1 MPKFL
6 LVLKHE
12 VVTTL
17 GRRSFQYTAFGIP
30 LIAVLIFGITVLL
43 KSNTFRPGVDR
54 LAASEIIDTQ
64 ELESQS
70 KGYVDFSGLIRSIPE
85 SVPPTA
91 LQAFPDEAAAVKALE
106 GDKIRLY
113 YLIPE
118 NYIKTGEIVIVRPD
132 FNPLS
137 AQTGSNLIQQ
147 VLQVNLLGGDI
158 HLANQIKSPLDLQ
171 VILLEG
177 APQPPQD
184 NPLAF
189 FLPFGITLFFYI
201 TILMSASLLL
211 SSITKDKQNRM
222 LEVLMVSLTP
232 QQILSGKIL
241 GLGVV
246 GLIQTA
252 VWIGTGYVL
261 LRLSGRSIQ
270 MPFEYQL
277 QPNFIVWAFVFFVLG
292 YALYASLMASIGA
305 LASNLRE
312 ASQLAFVLLLPMM
325 IPLLTITVF
334 MRYPNGVLA
343 TALSLFPLT
352 APVTMLTRLAT
363 VVVPPWQVILSLSL
377 IIMTTYLI
385 LRLVARMFRAQV
397 LLSGQ
402 PFNIQRLI
410 TALVASPKRSS
421 NLSS

>member
-1 MPKFL
+1 MRKFL

-12 VVTTL
+12 VITTL

-30 LIAVLIFGITVLL
+30 LFAVLIFGITVLL
-43 KSNTFRPGVDR
+43 KSNAFRPGVDR
-54 LAASEIIDTQ
+54 LAASEIVDTQ
-64 ELESQS
+64 ELESRS
-70 KGYVDFSGLIRSIPE
+70 EGYVDHSGLIRSIPE
-85 SVPPTA
+85 SVPATA
-91 LQAFPDEAAAVKALE
+91 LQAFPDETAAIKALE
-106 GDKIRLY
+106 GGKIRLY

-137 AQTGSNLIQQ
+137 TQTGSNLIQW
-147 VLQVNLLGGDI
+147 VLQVNLLGGDT
-158 HLANQIKSPLDLQ
+158 HLANQLKSPLDLQ
-171 VILLEG
+171 VLLFEE
-177 APQPPQD
+177 APQRPQD
-184 NPLAF
+184 NPLTF
-189 FLPFGITLFFYI
+189 FLPFGVTFFFYI

-252 VWIGTGYVL
+252 VWIGTGYAL
-261 LRLSGRSIQ
+261 LRLGGRSIQ
-270 MPFEYQL
+270 MPFEFQL
-277 QPNFIVWAFVFFVLG
+277 QPHFFVWAFFFFILG

-334 MRYPNGVLA
+334 IRYPNGVLA
-343 TALSLFPLT
+343 TGLSLFPLT

-363 VVVPPWQVILSLSL
+363 VDVPPWQVILSLTL
-377 IIMTTYLI
+377 IIMTTFLI

-402 PFNIQRLI
+402 PLNIQRLI
-410 TALVASPKRSS
+410 TALVARP
-421 NLSS
+421 

>member
-1 MPKFL
+1 MRKFL

-12 VVTTL
+12 VITTL

-43 KSNTFRPGVDR
+43 KSNAFRPGVDR
-54 LAASEIIDTQ
+54 LAASEIVDTQ
-64 ELESQS
+64 ELESRS
-70 KGYVDFSGLIRSIPE
+70 EGYVDHSGLIRTIPE
-85 SVPPTA
+85 SVPATA
-91 LQAFPDEAAAVKALE
+91 LQAFPDETAAIKALE
-106 GDKIRLY
+106 GGKIRLY

-137 AQTGSNLIQQ
+137 TQTGSNLIQW
-147 VLQVNLLGGDI
+147 VLQVNLLGGDT
-158 HLANQIKSPLDLQ
+158 HLANQLKSPLDLQ
-171 VILLEG
+171 VLLFEE
-177 APQPPQD
+177 APQRPQD
-184 NPLAF
+184 NPLTF
-189 FLPFGITLFFYI
+189 FLPFGVTFFFYI

-252 VWIGTGYVL
+252 VWIGTGYAL
-261 LRLSGRSIQ
+261 LRLGGRSIQ

-277 QPNFIVWAFVFFVLG
+277 QPNFIVWAFIFFILG

-334 MRYPNGVLA
+334 IRYPNGVLA
-343 TALSLFPLT
+343 IGLSLFPLT

-363 VVVPPWQVILSLSL
+363 VDVPPWQVILSLSL
-377 IIMTTYLI
+377 IIMTTFLI

-402 PFNIQRLI
+402 PLNIQRLI
-410 TALVASPKRSS
+410 TALVARP
-421 NLSS
+421 

>member
-1 MPKFL
+1 MRKSL

-12 VVTTL
+12 VITTL
-17 GRRSFQYTAFGIP
+17 GRRSFQYTTIGIS
-30 LIAVLIFGITVLL
+30 LIAFMIFGIAVLL

-54 LAASEIIDTQ
+54 LAAPVIIDPQ
-64 ELESQS
+64 ELESRS
-70 KGYVDFSGLIRSIPE
+70 EGYVDYSGLIRSIPE

-91 LQAFPDEAAAVKALE
+91 LQAYPDEAAAKKALE
-106 GDKIRLY
+106 GGKIHSY

-118 NYIKTGEIVIVRPD
+118 NYIKTGEIVNVRPD
-132 FNPLS
+132 INPLS
-137 AQTGSNLIQQ
+137 TQTGSNLIQW
-147 VLQVNLLGGDI
+147 VLQVNLLGGDT
-158 HLANQIKSPLDLQ
+158 HLANQLKSPLDLQ
-171 VILLEG
+171 VILLEE
-177 APQPPQD
+177 APQRPQD
-184 NPLAF
+184 NPLTF

-201 TILMSASLLL
+201 TILMSSSLLL

-252 VWIGTGYVL
+252 VWIGTSYAL

-277 QPNFIVWAFVFFVLG
+277 QPNFIVWAFIFFVLG

-334 MRYPNGVLA
+334 IRYPNGVLA
-343 TALSLFPLT
+343 TGLSLFPLT

-363 VVVPPWQVILSLSL
+363 VDVPPWQVILSLSL
-377 IIMTTYLI
+377 IIMTTLLI
-385 LRLVARMFRAQV
+385 LRLVARMFRAQI

-402 PFNIQRLI
+402 PLNIQRLI
-410 TALVASPKRSS
+410 TALVARP
-421 NLSS
+421 

>member
-1 MPKFL
+1 MRKSL

-12 VVTTL
+12 VITTL
-17 GRRSFQYTAFGIP
+17 GRRSFQYTTIGIS
-30 LIAVLIFGITVLL
+30 LIAFMIFGIAVLL

-54 LAASEIIDTQ
+54 LAAPVIIDPQ
-64 ELESQS
+64 ELESRS
-70 KGYVDFSGLIRSIPE
+70 EGYVDYSGLIRSIPE

-91 LQAFPDEAAAVKALE
+91 LQAYPDEAAAKKALE
-106 GDKIRLY
+106 GGKIHSY

-118 NYIKTGEIVIVRPD
+118 NYIKTGEIVNVRPD
-132 FNPLS
+132 INPLS
-137 AQTGSNLIQQ
+137 TQTGSNLIQW
-147 VLQVNLLGGDI
+147 VLQVNLLGGDT
-158 HLANQIKSPLDLQ
+158 HLANQLKTPLDLQ
-171 VILLEG
+171 VILLKE
-177 APQPPQD
+177 APQRPQD
-184 NPLAF
+184 NPLTF

-201 TILMSASLLL
+201 TILMSSSLLL

-252 VWIGTGYVL
+252 VWIGTSYAL

-277 QPNFIVWAFVFFVLG
+277 QPNFIVWAFIFFVLG

-334 MRYPNGVLA
+334 IRYPNGVLA
-343 TALSLFPLT
+343 TGLSLFPLT

-363 VVVPPWQVILSLSL
+363 VDVPPWQVILSLSL
-377 IIMTTYLI
+377 IIMTTLLI
-385 LRLVARMFRAQV
+385 LHLVARMFRAQV

-402 PFNIQRLI
+402 PLNIQRLI
-410 TALVASPKRSS
+410 TALVARP
-421 NLSS
+421 

>member
-1 MPKFL
+1 MRKSL

-12 VVTTL
+12 VITTL
-17 GRRSFQYTAFGIP
+17 GRRSFQYTTIGIS
-30 LIAVLIFGITVLL
+30 LIAFMIFGIAVLL

-54 LAASEIIDTQ
+54 LAAPVIIDPQ
-64 ELESQS
+64 ELESRS
-70 KGYVDFSGLIRSIPE
+70 EGYVDYSGLIRSIPE

-91 LQAFPDEAAAVKALE
+91 LQAYPDEAAAKKALE
-106 GDKIRLY
+106 GGKIHSY

-118 NYIKTGEIVIVRPD
+118 NYIKTGEIVNVRPD
-132 FNPLS
+132 INPLS
-137 AQTGSNLIQQ
+137 TQTGSNLIQW
-147 VLQVNLLGGDI
+147 VLQVNLLGGDT
-158 HLANQIKSPLDLQ
+158 HLANQLKSPLDLQ
-171 VILLEG
+171 VILLEE
-177 APQPPQD
+177 APQRPQD
-184 NPLAF
+184 NPLTF

-201 TILMSASLLL
+201 TILMSSSLLL

-252 VWIGTGYVL
+252 VWIGTSYAL

-277 QPNFIVWAFVFFVLG
+277 QPNFIVWAFIFFVLG

-334 MRYPNGVLA
+334 IRYPNGVLA
-343 TALSLFPLT
+343 TGLSLFPLT

-363 VVVPPWQVILSLSL
+363 VDVPPWQVILSLSL
-377 IIMTTYLI
+377 IIMTTLLI

-402 PFNIQRLI
+402 PLNIQRLI
-410 TALVASPKRSS
+410 TALVARP
-421 NLSS
+421 

>member
-30 LIAVLIFGITVLL
+30 LIAVLIFGVSVLL
-43 KSNTFRPGVDR
+43 RSNALRPGVDR

-64 ELESQS
+64 GLESRS
-70 KGYVDFSGLIRSIPE
+70 EGYVDYSGLIRSIPK

-106 GDKIRLY
+106 GGKIRLY

-137 AQTGSNLIQQ
+137 AQTGSNSIQW

-158 HLANQIKSPLDLQ
+158 HLANQLKSPLDLQ

-177 APQPPQD
+177 APQPPQE
-184 NPLAF
+184 NPLTF

-277 QPNFIVWAFVFFVLG
+277 QPNFIVWAFVFFILG
-292 YALYASLMASIGA
+292 YLLYASFMASIGA

-343 TALSLFPLT
+343 TGLSLFPLT

-363 VVVPPWQVILSLSL
+363 VDVPPWQVILSLSL
-377 IIMTTYLI
+377 IIMTTFLI
-385 LRLVARMFRAQV
+385 FAFGRPVCFERRSCFLD
-397 LLSGQ
+397 SHS
-402 PFNIQRLI
+402 ISQRLI
-410 TALVASPKRSS
+410 TALVARPREIQ
-421 NLSS
+421 

>member
-1 MPKFL
+1 MRKFL

-12 VVTTL
+12 VITTL
-17 GRRSFQYTAFGIP
+17 GRRSFQYTTIGIS
-30 LIAVLIFGITVLL
+30 LIAFMIFGIAVLL
-43 KSNTFRPGVDR
+43 KSNTFRASVDR
-54 LAASEIIDTQ
+54 LAASETVDTQ
-64 ELESQS
+64 ELESRS
-70 KGYVDFSGLIRSIPE
+70 EGYVDYSGLIRSIPE
-85 SVPPTA
+85 SVPATA
-91 LQAFPDEAAAVKALE
+91 LQAFPDEAAAKKALE
-106 GDKIRLY
+106 GGKIRLY

-137 AQTGSNLIQQ
+137 TQTGANLIQW
-147 VLQVNLLGGDI
+147 VLQVNLLGGDT
-158 HLANQIKSPLDLQ
+158 HLANQLKSPLDLQ
-171 VILLEG
+171 IILLEEG
-177 APQPPQD
+177 PQRPQE
-184 NPLAF
+184 NPLTF

-252 VWIGTGYVL
+252 VWIGTGYAL
-261 LRLSGRSIQ
+261 LRLGGRSIQ
-270 MPFEYQL
+270 MPFEFQL
-277 QPNFIVWAFVFFVLG
+277 QPNFFVWAFVYFVLG
-292 YALYASLMASIGA
+292 YALYASLMASIGG

-334 MRYPNGVLA
+334 IRYPNGVLA
-343 TALSLFPLT
+343 TGLSLFPLT

-363 VVVPPWQVILSLSL
+363 VDVPPWQIILSLSL
-377 IIMTTYLI
+377 IIMTTFLI
-385 LRLVARMFRAQV
+385 LRVVARMFRAQV

-402 PFNIQRLI
+402 PLNIQRMI
-410 TALVASPKRSS
+410 TTLVGRP
-421 NLSS
+421 

>member
-1 MPKFL
+1 MRKFL

-12 VVTTL
+12 VITTL
-17 GRRSFQYTAFGIP
+17 GRRSFQYTTFGIS
-30 LIAVLIFGITVLL
+30 LIAFMIFGIAVLL
-43 KSNTFRPGVDR
+43 KSNAFRPGVDR
-54 LAASEIIDTQ
+54 LAASESIESQ
-64 ELESQS
+64 ELESRS
-70 KGYVDFSGLIRSIPE
+70 EGYVDYSGLIRSIPE

-91 LQAFPDEAAAVKALE
+91 LQAFPDETAAKKALE
-106 GDKIRLY
+106 GGKIRLY

-137 AQTGSNLIQQ
+137 TQTESNLIQW
-147 VLQVNLLGGDI
+147 VLQVNLLGGDT
-158 HLANQIKSPLDLQ
+158 HLANQLKSPLDMQ
-171 VILLEG
+171 VVVLEE
-177 APQPPQD
+177 APQRPQE
-184 NPLAF
+184 NPLIF
-189 FLPFGITLFFYI
+189 FLPFGVTLFFYI

-252 VWIGTGYVL
+252 VWIGTSYVL
-261 LRLSGRSIQ
+261 LRLSGRSLQ
-270 MPFEYQL
+270 MPFEFQL
-277 QPNFIVWAFVFFVLG
+277 QPNFIVWAFIFFVLG
-292 YALYASLMASIGA
+292 YGLYASLMASIGA

-334 MRYPNGVLA
+334 IRYPNGVLA
-343 TALSLFPLT
+343 TGLSLFPLT

-363 VVVPPWQVILSLSL
+363 VDVPSWQVILSLSL
-377 IIMTTYLI
+377 IIMTTFLI

-402 PFNIQRLI
+402 PLNIQRLI
-410 TALVASPKRSS
+410 TALVARP
-421 NLSS
+421 